1 MRIGRVDQSFEY
13 VDVKLNQQQVQPMD
27 GALRKLQKEVDQ
39 QVQDAQEKR
48 DIKPEELQKLIEE
61 VKRKFDMLSKYLK
74 IDIDQELEIPVVKIM
89 EKDTN
94 RVIRQI
100 PPEYLLELMKRI
112 DQLLGL
118 LVERGLKNGWG
129 NIL

>member
-1 MRIGRVDQSFEY
+1 MRVGKIDQSLEY
-13 VDVKLNQQQVQPMD
+13 VDVKLNQQQAQPMD
-27 GALRKLQKEVDQ
+27 GALKKLQREVEQ

-48 DIKPEELQKLIEE
+48 DVKPEELQKLIEE

-74 IDIDQELEIPVVKIM
+74 IDIDQELEMPVVKIM

-100 PPEYLLELMKRI
+100 PPDYLLELMKRI

-118 LVERGLKNGWG
+118 LVEKEV
-129 NIL
+129 

>member
-1 MRIGRVDQSFEY
+1 ME
-13 VDVKLNQQQVQPMD
+13 QQV
-27 GALRKLQKEVDQ
+27 R
-39 QVQDAQEKR
+39 DAQEKR

-74 IDIDQELEIPVVKIM
+74 IDIDRELEIPVVKII
-89 EKDTN
+89 EKGTK

-100 PPEYLLELMKRI
+100 PPEYLLELIKRI

-118 LVERGLKNGWG
+118 LMERKV
-129 NIL
+129 

>member
-1 MRIGRVDQSFEY
+1 MRVGKIDQSFEY
-13 VDVKLNQQQVQPMD
+13 VDVKLNQQQVQPQTQPAD
-27 GALRKLQKEVDQ
+27 GTLKKLQREVEQ

-48 DIKPEELQKLIEE
+48 DVNPEELQKLIEE

-89 EKDTN
+89 ERDTN

-100 PPEYLLELMKRI
+100 PPDYLLELMKRI

-118 LVERGLKNGWG
+118 LVEREV
-129 NIL
+129 

>member
-1 MRIGRVDQSFEY
+1 MRVGKIDQSFEY
-13 VDVKLNQQQVQPMD
+13 VGVQLNQQQAQPMD
-27 GALRKLQKEVDQ
+27 GALRKLQKEVNQ

-61 VKRKFDMLSKYLK
+61 VKKKFDMLSKYLK

-89 EKDTN
+89 ERDTN

-100 PPEYLLELMKRI
+100 PPDYLLELMKRI

-118 LVERGLKNGWG
+118 LVEREA
-129 NIL
+129 

>member
-1 MRIGRVDQSFEY
+1 MRVGKIDQSFEY
-13 VDVKLNQQQVQPMD
+13 VGVQLNQQQVQPMD
-27 GALRKLQKEVDQ
+27 GALRKLQREVNQ

-48 DIKPEELQKLIEE
+48 DVKPEELQRLIEE
-61 VKRKFDMLSKYLK
+61 VRKKFDMLSKYLK
-74 IDIDQELEIPVVKIM
+74 IDIDRELEIPVVKIM

-100 PPEYLLELMKRI
+100 PPDYLLELMRRI

-118 LVERGLKNGWG
+118 LVEREV
-129 NIL
+129 

>member
-1 MRIGRVDQSFEY
+1 MRVERIDQSLEY
-13 VDVKLNQQQVQPMD
+13 VDVRLNQQQVQPQTQPAD
-27 GALRKLQKEVDQ
+27 GTLKKLQREVEQ
-39 QVQDAQEKR
+39 QVQEAQEKR
-48 DIKPEELQKLIEE
+48 DVKPEELQRLIEE

-100 PPEYLLELMKRI
+100 PPEYFLELMKRI

-118 LVERGLKNGWG
+118 LMERKV
-129 NIL
+129 

>member
-1 MRIGRVDQSFEY
+1 MRVGKIDQSLEY
-13 VDVKLNQQQVQPMD
+13 VDVKLNQQQAQPMD
-27 GALRKLQKEVDQ
+27 GALRKLQREVDQ
-39 QVQDAQEKR
+39 QVQEVQEKR
-48 DIKPEELQKLIEE
+48 DVKPEELQRLMEE
-61 VKRKFDMLSKYLK
+61 VRKKFDMLSKYLK

-100 PPEYLLELMKRI
+100 PPDYLLELMKRI

-118 LVERGLKNGWG
+118 LVEREV
-129 NIL
+129 

>member
-1 MRIGRVDQSFEY
+1 
-13 VDVKLNQQQVQPMD
+13 MD
-27 GALRKLQKEVDQ
+27 GALRKLQKEMDQ
-39 QVQDAQEKR
+39 QVQDAKEKR
-48 DIKPEELQKLIEE
+48 NIKPEELQKLIEE

-118 LVERGLKNGWG
+118 LMEKKV
-129 NIL
+129 

>member
-1 MRIGRVDQSFEY
+1 MRVGKVDQSFEY
-13 VDVKLNQQQVQPMD
+13 LDVKLNQQQAQPMD
-27 GALRKLQKEVDQ
+27 GALRKLQREVEQ

-48 DIKPEELQKLIEE
+48 DIKPEELQRLMEE

-89 EKDTN
+89 ERDTN
-94 RVIRQI
+94 KVIRQI
-100 PPEYLLELMKRI
+100 PPDYLLELMKRI

-118 LVERGLKNGWG
+118 LVEREV
-129 NIL
+129 

>member
-1 MRIGRVDQSFEY
+1 MRVGKIDQSFEY
-13 VDVKLNQQQVQPMD
+13 VGVQLNQQQVQPMD
-27 GALRKLQKEVDQ
+27 GALRKLQKDVDQ

-48 DIKPEELQKLIEE
+48 DVKPEELQKLIEE
-61 VKRKFDMLSKYLK
+61 VRKKFDMLSKYLK

-89 EKDTN
+89 ERDTN

-100 PPEYLLELMKRI
+100 PPDYLLELMKRI

-118 LVERGLKNGWG
+118 LVEKEV
-129 NIL
+129 

>member
-1 MRIGRVDQSFEY
+1 MRIERIDQSFEY
-13 VDVKLNQQQVQPMD
+13 VDVKLNQQQVQPQTQPTD
-27 GALRKLQKEVDQ
+27 GTLKKLQREVEQ

-89 EKDTN
+89 ERDTN
-94 RVIRQI
+94 KVIRQI
-100 PPEYLLELMKRI
+100 PPDYLLELMKRI

-118 LVERGLKNGWG
+118 LVEKEA
-129 NIL
+129 

>member
-1 MRIGRVDQSFEY
+1 MRVGKIDQSFEY

-27 GALRKLQKEVDQ
+27 GALRKLQREVNQ

-48 DIKPEELQKLIEE
+48 DVKPEELQKLIEE
-61 VKRKFDMLSKYLK
+61 VKKKFDMLSKYLK

-89 EKDTN
+89 ERDTN

-100 PPEYLLELMKRI
+100 PPDYLLELMKRI

-118 LVERGLKNGWG
+118 LVEREV
-129 NIL
+129 

>member
-1 MRIGRVDQSFEY
+1 MRVGKIDQSFEY

-27 GALRKLQKEVDQ
+27 GALRKLQREVDQ

-48 DIKPEELQKLIEE
+48 DVKPEELQKLIEE
-61 VKRKFDMLSKYLK
+61 VKKKFDMLSKYLK

-89 EKDTN
+89 ERDTN

-100 PPEYLLELMKRI
+100 PPDYLLELMKRI

-118 LVERGLKNGWG
+118 LVEREV
-129 NIL
+129 

>member
-1 MRIGRVDQSFEY
+1 MRIERIDQSFEY
-13 VDVKLNQQQVQPMD
+13 VDVKLNQQQVQPQTQPVD
-27 GALRKLQKEVDQ
+27 GTLKKLQREVEQ

-48 DIKPEELQKLIEE
+48 DVKPEELQKLIEE

-89 EKDTN
+89 ERDTN
-94 RVIRQI
+94 KVIRQI
-100 PPEYLLELMKRI
+100 PPDYLLELMKRI

-118 LVERGLKNGWG
+118 LVEKEA
-129 NIL
+129 

>member
-1 MRIGRVDQSFEY
+1 MRVGKVDQSFEY
-13 VDVKLNQQQVQPMD
+13 VDVRLNQQQVQPVD

-48 DIKPEELQKLIEE
+48 DVKPEELQKLIEE

-118 LVERGLKNGWG
+118 LMERKV
-129 NIL
+129 

>member
-1 MRIGRVDQSFEY
+1 MRVGKIDQSLEY
-13 VDVKLNQQQVQPMD
+13 VDVKLNQQQVQPQTQPVD
-27 GALRKLQKEVDQ
+27 GTLKKLQREVDQ

-48 DIKPEELQKLIEE
+48 DVKPEELQKLIEE

-74 IDIDQELEIPVVKIM
+74 IDIDRELEMPVVKIM
-89 EKDTN
+89 ERDTN

-100 PPEYLLELMKRI
+100 PPDYLLELMKRI

-118 LVERGLKNGWG
+118 LVEKEA
-129 NIL
+129 

>member
-1 MRIGRVDQSFEY
+1 MRVERIDQSLEY
-13 VDVKLNQQQVQPMD
+13 VDVRLNQQQVQLQTKAA
-27 GALRKLQKEVDQ
+27 GGSLKKLQREVDQ
-39 QVQDAQEKR
+39 QVQDVQEKR
-48 DIKPEELQKLIEE
+48 DINPEELQKLIEE

-100 PPEYLLELMKRI
+100 PPEHLLELMKRV

-118 LVERGLKNGWG
+118 LLEKEV
-129 NIL
+129 

>member
-1 MRIGRVDQSFEY
+1 MFGRVDQSFEY
-13 VDVKLNQQQVQPMD
+13 VDVKLNQQQVQPMA
-27 GALRKLQKEVDQ
+27 GALRKLQREVDQ

-48 DIKPEELQKLIEE
+48 DVKPEELQKLIEE
-61 VKRKFDMLSKYLK
+61 VKKKFDMLSKYLK

-89 EKDTN
+89 ERDTN

-100 PPEYLLELMKRI
+100 PPDDLLELMKRI

-118 LVERGLKNGWG
+118 LMERKV
-129 NIL
+129 

>member
-1 MRIGRVDQSFEY
+1 MMFGRVDQSFEY
-13 VDVKLNQQQVQPMD
+13 VDVKLNQQQVQPMA
-27 GALRKLQKEVDQ
+27 GALRKLQRGVDQ

-48 DIKPEELQKLIEE
+48 DVKPEELQKLIEE
-61 VKRKFDMLSKYLK
+61 VKKKFDMLSKYLK

-89 EKDTN
+89 ERDTN

-100 PPEYLLELMKRI
+100 PPDDLLELMKRI

-118 LVERGLKNGWG
+118 LMEREV
-129 NIL
+129 

>member
-1 MRIGRVDQSFEY
+1 MMFGRVDQSFEY
-13 VDVKLNQQQVQPMD
+13 VDVKLNQQQVQPMA
-27 GALRKLQKEVDQ
+27 GALRKLQREVDQ

-48 DIKPEELQKLIEE
+48 DVKPEELQKLIEE
-61 VKRKFDMLSKYLK
+61 VKKKFDMLSKYLK

-89 EKDTN
+89 ERDTN

-100 PPEYLLELMKRI
+100 PPDDLLELMKRI

-118 LVERGLKNGWG
+118 LMERKV
-129 NIL
+129 

>member
-1 MRIGRVDQSFEY
+1 MRVGRVDQSFEY

-27 GALRKLQKEVDQ
+27 GALKKLQKEADQ

-48 DIKPEELQKLIEE
+48 DIKSEELQKLIEE

-74 IDIDQELEIPVVKIM
+74 IDIDQELDIPVVKIM

-100 PPEYLLELMKRI
+100 PPDYLLELMKRI

-118 LVERGLKNGWG
+118 LMERRV
-129 NIL
+129 

>member
-1 MRIGRVDQSFEY
+1 MRVEKIDQSLEY
-13 VDVKLNQQQVQPMD
+13 VDVKLNQQQVQPVD

-48 DIKPEELQKLIEE
+48 DVKPEELQKLIEE
-61 VKRKFDMLSKYLK
+61 VKKKFDMLSKYLK

-89 EKDTN
+89 ERDTN

-100 PPEYLLELMKRI
+100 PPDYLLELMKRI

-118 LVERGLKNGWG
+118 LMERKV
-129 NIL
+129 

>member
-1 MRIGRVDQSFEY
+1 MRVGRVDQSFEY

-27 GALRKLQKEVDQ
+27 GALRKLQREVDQ

-48 DIKPEELQKLIEE
+48 DVKPEELQKLIEE
-61 VKRKFDMLSKYLK
+61 VKKKFDMLSKYLK

-89 EKDTN
+89 ERDTN
-94 RVIRQI
+94 SVIRQI
-100 PPEYLLELMKRI
+100 PPDDLLELMKRI

-118 LVERGLKNGWG
+118 LMERKV
-129 NIL
+129 

>member
-1 MRIGRVDQSFEY
+1 MRVGRIDQSLEY
-13 VDVKLNQQQVQPMD
+13 VDVKLNQQQVQPQTQPVD
-27 GALRKLQKEVDQ
+27 GTLKKLQGEVDQ

-48 DIKPEELQKLIEE
+48 DVKPEELQKLMEE

-74 IDIDQELEIPVVKIM
+74 IDIDRELEMPVVKIM
-89 EKDTN
+89 ERDTN

-100 PPEYLLELMKRI
+100 PPDYLLELMKRI

-118 LVERGLKNGWG
+118 LVEKEA
-129 NIL
+129 